1 MWQVDNDR
9 YHLWRLEHEL
19 GLKQVDRLLESV
31 TMADRLESLSPA
43 PMLARLGRA
52 LWRAVKGLCSL
63 LPVAFMSRRM
73 SQ

>member
-19 GLKQVDRLLESV
+19 GVKQVDRLLNSI
-31 TMADRLESLSPA
+31 TAADRLESPSVA
-43 PMLARLGRA
+43 PIFARFGRT
-52 LWRAVKGLCSL
+52 LWGFAKRLCFL